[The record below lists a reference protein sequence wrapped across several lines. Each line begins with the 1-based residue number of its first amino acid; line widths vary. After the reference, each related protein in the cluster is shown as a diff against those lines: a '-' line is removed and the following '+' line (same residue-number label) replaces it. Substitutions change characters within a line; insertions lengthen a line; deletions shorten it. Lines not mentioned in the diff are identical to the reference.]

1 MTGLEDHFS
10 RGKPVKTPGPSNPFI
25 LNHLGLNRQNRGSS
39 RATILTRMDTCS
51 DIIRTKLYQAS
62 IDMQERYS
70 PNHSFK
76 YFDGEVEVSF
86 PLPEELSFHNIL
98 TIPYIPNMSSMYP
111 SRQKF
116 KSTYSTMP
124 DSAGYSES
132 LEPQQMGGL
141 TDIPTS
147 AASNPHMSP
156 LQQMDFMDAQHRSF
170 LSPGHYSTGRRGSTD
185 TDTIGSQYAWSTA
198 SNADILSN
206 SPHIP
211 TFDTSIGP
219 TTPFMQGYYPPE
231 TLHLAMAGPGVS
243 GYTPQQ
249 IDKWCI
255 ESEPAG
261 EYYQSP
267 PFPSMGSMQFPPS
280 AEVQPEP
287 YATFNNQLNTANEQW
302 ISCPPHS
309 SAPIPETF
317 FSVPRT
323 ISAPRSVP
331 APTTHAYQSTTMT
344 TSISSSP
351 SYSHSDPDSPPAAPG
366 SASGSGSG
374 SGAGDLSNYGIP
386 TGDGTWRCAHPG
398 CSSHAVFHRGCDLR
412 KHFNRHRKYLFC
424 RYEGCPQSAKNGFS
438 SKKDRARH
446 EAKHNPGVFCE
457 WEGCGK
463 VFSRVDN
470 MKDHVRRIHR
480 KGEAGKA

>member
-1 MTGLEDHFS
+1 
-10 RGKPVKTPGPSNPFI
+10 
-25 LNHLGLNRQNRGSS
+25 
-39 RATILTRMDTCS
+39 
-51 DIIRTKLYQAS
+51 
-62 IDMQERYS
+62 MQERF
-70 PNHSFK
+70 PPKHSFE
-76 YFDGEVEVSF
+76 YLEFSF
-86 PLPEELSFHNIL
+86 PSSELSSHSI
-98 TIPYIPNMSSMYP
+98 IYIPNIPNVANMYP
-111 SRQKF
+111 SRQKSR
-116 KSTYSTMP
+116 STYSTMP
-124 DSAGYSES
+124 DSAGYLES
-132 LEPQQMGGL
+132 SEPQQMGGL
-141 TDIPTS
+141 SNIPTS
-147 AASNPHMSP
+147 AASNSYMSP
-156 LQQMDFMDAQHRSF
+156 LQQMNFMDAQPDPRSF
-170 LSPGHYSTGRRGSTD
+170 LAPRNYSTGRRGSTD

-206 SPHIP
+206 SPHMP
-211 TFDTSIGP
+211 PFETTIGP
-219 TTPFMQGYYPPE
+219 TTTPFIQGYYPRE
-231 TLHLAMAGPGVS
+231 SLQLAMNGPGVS

-255 ESEPAG
+255 ESEPARDF
-261 EYYQSP
+261 YQP
-267 PFPSMGSMQFPPS
+267 QPFPNMGSMRFPPS

-287 YATFNNQLNTANEQW
+287 YPTFNNQLNTANEQW
-302 ISCPPHS
+302 LSCPPHS
-309 SAPIPETF
+309 SDPIPETF
-317 FSVPRT
+317 FSVPRSV
-323 ISAPRSVP
+323 SAPRSVP
-331 APTTHAYQSTTMT
+331 APTTHIYQSTATT

-351 SYSHSDPDSPPAAPG
+351 AHSLSDPDSPPAAPG

-374 SGAGDLSNYGIP
+374 SNSGDLSNYGIP

-398 CSSHAVFHRGCDLR
+398 CSSQAVFHRGCDLR

-480 KGEAGKA
+480 KGEAARA